1 LPTGFLVEAAALF
14 GAALAGAAVAFAVAA
29 LGAKVAFGAAALGA
43 ADFATAA
50 LGAAVLP
57 ADTGAIWDAGLVA
70 VALGFDAGVA
80 IFAEGLEAEVC
91 AHAEAAASTRTE
103 IVFVVFITFTSYFAA
118 GFAGAVEAGASWLK
132 NVVATKLETT
142 LSDGEYL

>member
-1 LPTGFLVEAAALF
+1 
-14 GAALAGAAVAFAVAA
+14 
-29 LGAKVAFGAAALGA
+29 
-43 ADFATAA
+43 
-50 LGAAVLP
+50 LGAAVLA
-57 ADTGAIWDAGLVA
+57 ADTGASWDAGLVA

-80 IFAEGLEAEVC
+80 VFAEGLEAAVC